1 MDTGSKTLA
10 QLSEENKEAK
20 YVTLEVGSKISGYTK
35 DYLERLC
42 HLNKVT
48 YKLWNNGAFVIELE
62 SLLRETQAILLSYEG
77 VTFVDRAELTE
88 PVGQIGTEGS
98 MLSSASREVDTRVAT
113 MLDQKDMEGM
123 EHRVLAERATR
134 EIPRFSDTE
143 EGSGNPFSFIGRAV
157 VSDVEPKSMKG
168 GKISPK
174 IAAAIVSETEPA
186 VEKPIPVVEIK
197 KEENK
202 KEKKEENIAQN
213 IAQKILAPTPAVVAA
228 IVTPNSKAMHL
239 TIKSDTE
246 EETTTTHAPSPA
258 SAVHLSVTGDGA
270 VVVPHAPTKVK
281 IVSDDWD
288 EKLLGKEVVE
298 EEGPHEAHPTK
309 LVITEVIDEEDTSDV
324 VSPYRPVQTSVDREP
339 HDDPAPLFPVIEK
352 KIKEV
357 TPIVEVKNEVK
368 ADIPASP
375 VLTHA
380 FAETLPVEEVPPSPV
395 QKVVV
400 FEPTPEEAVKPV
412 RKSVTM
418 SARIAAVDSVIGTD
432 STPMIHVPTPV
443 APKTDRVPS
452 PPSLA
457 AIPMHEEEHHLS
469 IYEQHPLMKSTGFNA
484 VFAVMLIG
492 ASFLMLGGTYIQS
505 VGSSVNS
512 ATYVAGV
519 GAALDGATLAGSASP
534 SSSEEVGTPV
544 SGGVLPFSNDIVAT
558 SGEKENTVVVQPVF
572 GTSTG
577 KAYEFMIVPVPKQ

>member
-42 HLNKVT
+42 HLNKVA

-62 SLLRETQAILLSYEG
+62 SLLHETQAILLSYEG

-88 PVGQIGTEGS
+88 PVGQISTEGS

-113 MLDQKDMEGM
+113 MLDQKDMEGV
-123 EHRVLAERATR
+123 EHQALVERATR

-143 EGSGNPFSFIGRAV
+143 EGSGNPFSFVGRAV

-174 IAAAIVSETEPA
+174 IATAAVPEVKPA
-186 VEKPIPVVEIK
+186 VGKPMPVVEMK
-197 KEENK
+197 KEEK
-202 KEKKEENIAQN
+202 IEENIAQ
-213 IAQKILAPTPAVVAA
+213 KISAPSPAVVAT
-228 IVTPNSKAMHL
+228 IITPSSTGMHL

-246 EETTTTHAPSPA
+246 EETSLTHASPLT
-258 SAVHLSVTGDGA
+258 SAVHLSVTGDVR
-270 VVVPHAPTKVK
+270 VVVPHAPTKLQ
-281 IVSDDWD
+281 IVTDVWD
-288 EKLLGKEVVE
+288 EELLGKEVVE

-309 LVITEVIDEEDTSDV
+309 LVITEVIDKEDTSDV
-324 VSPYRPVQTSVDREP
+324 VSPYRPVQTSIDREP
-339 HDDPAPLFPVIEK
+339 HDDPAPLFPVIK
-352 KIKEV
+352 KKTEEV
-357 TPIVEVKNEVK
+357 KPVAEVKNEMK
-368 ADIPASP
+368 ADVPASS

-380 FAETLPVEEVPPSPV
+380 FVETLPVEQVPPSPM

-400 FEPTPEEAVKPV
+400 FEPALEEAVKAVP
-412 RKSVTM
+412 KSVTM
-418 SARIAAVDSVIGTD
+418 SARIAAVDSVLGTD
-432 STPMIHVPTPV
+432 PTPMIRVPTPV
-443 APKTDRVPS
+443 APKTDRVPL

-492 ASFLMLGGTYIQS
+492 ASFLMLGGTYLQS

-519 GAALDGATLAGSASP
+519 GASQGGATLTGGVTPSP
-534 SSSEEVGTPV
+534 SEEVGTPV

-558 SGEKENTVVVQPVF
+558 SGEKENTVIVRPVF